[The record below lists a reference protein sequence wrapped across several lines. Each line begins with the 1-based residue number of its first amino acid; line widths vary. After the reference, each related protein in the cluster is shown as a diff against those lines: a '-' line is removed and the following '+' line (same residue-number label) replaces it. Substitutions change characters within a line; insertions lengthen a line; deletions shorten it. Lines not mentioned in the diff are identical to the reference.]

1 MNAESKLTTQDIIV
15 TPHQPDGKLPI
26 VGHLAVLKKISKQLG
41 QKEWGPKMNE
51 VFRQCVGENSTNG
64 DTVFL
69 TFPGVLVYLTS
80 NADYAAT
87 TMTDLQHWGKI
98 THKDRRGGYYTA
110 RTIVGDALFTASD
123 GEDHSKSHRIL
134 MPAFSP
140 RSLSSLVDITL
151 LKTDILLDRFESS
164 RKKPFEIG
172 HAFTSLTFDIIGNFI
187 GGNGLDFKTTENP
200 ERMSTEPFLH
210 SMDIALSTKYIHD
223 NIDGGKFTN
232 RKVYK
237 VREDAKECLWDYA
250 TNVINDRLDGKTM
263 STGGK
268 TAPDVLDRMLNT
280 IDKGKFQYFCNITV

>member
-1 MNAESKLTTQDIIV
+1 MNAESKQTQDSIV
-15 TPHQPDGKLPI
+15 TPHQPNGKLAI
-26 VGHLAVLKKISKQLG
+26 VGHLAVLKRISKQL
-41 QKEWGPKMNE
+41 
-51 VFRQCVGENSTNG
+51 
-64 DTVFL
+64 
-69 TFPGVLVYLTS
+69 
-80 NADYAAT
+80 
-87 TMTDLQHWGKI
+87 
-98 THKDRRGGYYTA
+98 
-110 RTIVGDALFTASD
+110 GDALFTASD

-223 NIDGGKFTN
+223 NIDGGKLTN

-237 VREDAKECLWDYA
+237 INEDANKFLWDYA
-250 TNVINDRLDGKTM
+250 TNVINVRLDG
-263 STGGK
+263 
-268 TAPDVLDRMLNT
+268 
-280 IDKGKFQYFCNITV
+280 